1 MYTQR
6 GTRARYLPARNG
18 WWTEAPSWA
27 SRSASTLHGIK
38 ERTGAM
44 RRIAF
49 CVYSF
54 FTYHIYVTI
63 EGKNRKNLI
72 WFGGRRP
79 FKKVIRKPRSEEW
92 GKARERKWRG
102 APGRGTAQ
110 QGDMVWQRPRLH
122 PGTEGTERVGL
133 VKGMENE
140 VMGVEFEVVPGGFAP
155 CVFTCA
161 HP

>member
-1 MYTQR
+1 
-6 GTRARYLPARNG
+6 
-18 WWTEAPSWA
+18 
-27 SRSASTLHGIK
+27 
-38 ERTGAM
+38 M
-44 RRIAF
+44 RQ
-49 CVYSF
+49 SLG
-54 FTYHIYVTI
+54 H
-63 EGKNRKNLI
+63 
-72 WFGGRRP
+72 
-79 FKKVIRKPRSEEW
+79 
-92 GKARERKWRG
+92 ARERKWRG